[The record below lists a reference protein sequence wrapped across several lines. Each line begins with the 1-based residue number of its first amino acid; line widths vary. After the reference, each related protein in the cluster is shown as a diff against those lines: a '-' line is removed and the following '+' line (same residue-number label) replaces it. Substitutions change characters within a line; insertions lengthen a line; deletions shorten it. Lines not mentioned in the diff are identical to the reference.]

1 MHHTMI
7 VAEVMAQGGGITA
20 QSGEGLKN
28 VVLGIIGSLLLIV
41 MAGRMLASYTEE
53 RYGKMISLV
62 AGGAAVAGVV
72 YFPDTAISIV
82 KGLFSQFT
90 GAA

>member
-7 VAEVMAQGGGITA
+7 LADAMAQGGGITA
-20 QSGEGLKN
+20 QSGEGLKDI
-28 VVLGIIGSLLLIV
+28 VLGIIGSLLLIL
-41 MAGRMLASYTEE
+41 MAGRMLAAYAEE
-53 RYGKMISLV
+53 RYGKMVSLV
-62 AGGAAVAGVV
+62 AGGAAVAGVA
-72 YFPDTAISIV
+72 YFPDTAIAIL

>member
-20 QSGEGLKN
+20 QSAEGLKTIA
-28 VVLGIIGSLLLIV
+28 LGIIGTLTVIL
-41 MAGRMLASYTEE
+41 MAGRMLASYAEE

-62 AGGAAVAGVV
+62 VGGAAVAGVA
-72 YFPDTAISIV
+72 YFPDTALSIL
-82 KGLFSQFT
+82 KGLFSTTT